1 MEVLGAVASSIAVVQ
16 ALAAGKHAVSLFQE
30 IPDIQKDFDYL
41 MKELNMIKSM
51 AQAVSRMAP
60 TALEQDLIN
69 TAARNLNEVT
79 AELEALL
86 RICSRES
93 GPEGN
98 KMNKARKRK
107 WLEEKSDI
115 KKLQQRM
122 SQAKETLH
130 FALNSSRV
138 SNDIRFQAEMRQIMM
153 NMQTMHTSSSS
164 PPLQVP
170 QLPEIIESPAPV
182 QQLQDDHTP
191 ESDAVVMN
199 NGHDS
204 NLKHMN
210 GSVQINSVV
219 STQRIPSDSACRCRC
234 HFSESQYQSSGWM
247 HSLLGSWLVRCKS
260 SSRKECSDPECHC
273 IESTALR
280 LEYLVPKWF
289 LIRTFKICASYS
301 SLSGLTCALRPFRS
315 IDNNSMVWIDQKGS
329 SQVVRRSVAVYGIY
343 PHDTDIRGM
352 GLIEYALK
360 DGLYSSIEDLLD
372 IWKNILTEV
381 GLPRRVAIAAAN
393 RLRNNKLNDNES
405 YLVQKVLS
413 LSRDISEVA
422 TTKVHEAVFQC
433 AGLQEALQEQPWAI
447 NTIDDTGDSPLYLAT
462 RRNQVRSMEFLIS
475 AGADVNQQSYNGL
488 TPLMV
493 AVWQQDVESV
503 KLLLKSKS
511 NVNLCNEEGTT
522 ALHWA
527 SMKVNPEVTS
537 LLLAAGASVKHRN
550 MYGDTPL
557 YSLAGS
563 TNTTHQDIEAAIEML
578 LAAGSDLEARNN
590 LGITPFLLSIHHNK
604 SEFTRGLV
612 KSDCSV
618 HVLNDYSQNVLHLA
632 ARFASLELL
641 WYLSVLDLSSINP
654 YQEDSFGDT
663 PFDDLVRNSHATGE
677 WDLGDSRRPSLAEQ
691 EAFVELYQGVRD
703 QALQNDIQNLE
714 RVLGALQEQDIAVAR
729 EHLAMLIRKEKRW
742 ERENLVSWYRAL
754 DKRIQHAE
762 WELATEDIE
771 GHLLDLQEELAT
783 PVWEIPSKY
792 GYLWEFDDG
801 ESVSEEVS
809 ESEDRSEKLYDSDQQ
824 VVHEDDA
831 QAA

>member
-16 ALAAGKHAVSLFQE
+16 ALAAGKHAVSLFRE

-69 TAARNLNEVT
+69 TAARNLNEIT

-86 RICSRES
+86 RICSHES
-93 GPEGN
+93 GPVGN

-107 WLEEKSDI
+107 WLVEKSDI

-153 NMQTMHTSSSS
+153 NMQTMHTSSPS

-219 STQRIPSDSACRCRC
+219 STQRIPSDSA
-234 HFSESQYQSSGWM
+234 
-247 HSLLGSWLVRCKS
+247 
-260 SSRKECSDPECHC
+260 
-273 IESTALR
+273 
-280 LEYLVPKWF
+280 
-289 LIRTFKICASYS
+289 
-301 SLSGLTCALRPFRS
+301 
-315 IDNNSMVWIDQKGS
+315 
-329 SQVVRRSVAVYGIY
+329 
-343 PHDTDIRGM
+343 
-352 GLIEYALK
+352 
-360 DGLYSSIEDLLD
+360 LLD

-381 GLPRRVAIAAAN
+381 GLPRSVVNHVFFYPSLSEQLIDVSRW
-393 RLRNNKLNDNES
+393 LPPYHYET
-405 YLVQKVLS
+405 YLVKNVLGF
-413 LSRDISEVA
+413 SRDPTEAA
-422 TTKVHEAVFQC
+422 TTKVHEAILQC
-433 AGLQEALQEQPWAI
+433 ADLQEVLQEQPWAV

-462 RRNQVRSMEFLIS
+462 DKKQVRSMEVLIS
-475 AGADVNQQSYNGL
+475 AGADVDQQSFKGW
-488 TPLMV
+488 TPLMA
-493 AVWQQDVESV
+493 AVWQQNVESV
-503 KLLLKSKS
+503 NLLLKSKS
-511 NVNLCNEEGTT
+511 NVNLCNDQGMT

-527 SMKVNPEVTS
+527 LMKANPEVTS

-557 YSLAGS
+557 HSLVGS

-578 LAAGSDLEARNN
+578 LVAGSDLEARNN

-604 SEFTRGLV
+604 LEFTRGLV
-612 KSDCSV
+612 KSDCSA
-618 HVLNDYSQNVLHLA
+618 HVFNDYSQNVLHLA
-632 ARFASLELL
+632 ARYASLELL
-641 WYLSVLDLSSINP
+641 WYLSVLDLSGINP

-663 PFDDLVRNSHATGE
+663 PFDDLVRNSHATGG

-801 ESVSEEVS
+801 ESASEEVS

>member
-1 MEVLGAVASSIAVVQ
+1 
-16 ALAAGKHAVSLFQE
+16 
-30 IPDIQKDFDYL
+30 
-41 MKELNMIKSM
+41 MIKSM

-69 TAARNLNEVT
+69 TAARNLNEIT

-86 RICSRES
+86 RICSHES
-93 GPEGN
+93 GPVGN

-107 WLEEKSDI
+107 WLVEKSDI

-122 SQAKETLH
+122 IQAKETLH

-138 SNDIRFQAEMRQIMM
+138 SNDIR
-153 NMQTMHTSSSS
+153 
-164 PPLQVP
+164 
-170 QLPEIIESPAPV
+170 
-182 QQLQDDHTP
+182 
-191 ESDAVVMN
+191 
-199 NGHDS
+199 
-204 NLKHMN
+204 
-210 GSVQINSVV
+210 
-219 STQRIPSDSACRCRC
+219 
-234 HFSESQYQSSGWM
+234 
-247 HSLLGSWLVRCKS
+247 
-260 SSRKECSDPECHC
+260 
-273 IESTALR
+273 
-280 LEYLVPKWF
+280 
-289 LIRTFKICASYS
+289 

-315 IDNNSMVWIDQKGS
+315 IENDSMVWINQEGS

-352 GLIEYALK
+352 GLMEYSL
-360 DGLYSSIEDLLD
+360 DQQLYSSLEALLD

-381 GLPRRVAIAAAN
+381 GLPRRVAMAAAIS
-393 RLRNNKLNDNES
+393 LRDYELNDNET
-405 YLVQKVLS
+405 YLVKNVLGF
-413 LSRDISEVA
+413 SRDPTEAA
-422 TTKVHEAVFQC
+422 TTKVHKAILQC
-433 AGLQEALQEQPWAI
+433 ADLQEVLQEQPWAV

-462 RRNQVRSMEFLIS
+462 DKKQVRSMEVLIS
-475 AGADVNQQSYNGL
+475 AGADVNQQSFKGW
-488 TPLMV
+488 TPLMA
-493 AVWQQDVESV
+493 AVWQQNVESV
-503 KLLLKSKS
+503 NLLLKSKS
-511 NVNLCNEEGTT
+511 NVNLCNDQGMT

-527 SMKVNPEVTS
+527 LMKANPEVTS

-557 YSLAGS
+557 HSLVGS

-578 LAAGSDLEARNN
+578 LVAGSDLEARNN

-604 SEFTRGLV
+604 LEFTRGLV
-612 KSDCSV
+612 KSHCSV
-618 HVLNDYSQNVLHLA
+618 HVFNDYSQNVLHLA
-632 ARFASLELL
+632 ARYASLELL
-641 WYLSVLDLSSINP
+641 WYLSVLDLSGINP

-663 PFDDLVRNSHATGE
+663 PFDDLVRNSHATGG

-742 ERENLVSWYRAL
+742 ERGNLVSWYRAL

-762 WELATEDIE
+762 WELATEDID

-783 PVWEIPSKY
+783 SVWEIPSKY

-801 ESVSEEVS
+801 ESASEEVS

>member
-1 MEVLGAVASSIAVVQ
+1 
-16 ALAAGKHAVSLFQE
+16 
-30 IPDIQKDFDYL
+30 
-41 MKELNMIKSM
+41 MIKSM

-69 TAARNLNEVT
+69 TAARNMNEIT

-107 WLEEKSDI
+107 WLVEKSDI

-153 NMQTMHTSSSS
+153 NMQTMHISS
-164 PPLQVP
+164 PSPSLQVP

-182 QQLQDDHTP
+182 QQLQDDHTLEP
-191 ESDAVVMN
+191 DAVVIN

-204 NLKHMN
+204 NLEHMN

-219 STQRIPSDSACRCRC
+219 STQRIPSDSVCRCRC

-273 IESTALR
+273 IESAFLR
-280 LEYLVPKWF
+280 LEYQVPRWF
-289 LIRTFKICASYS
+289 LVGTFKICASYS

-315 IDNNSMVWIDQKGS
+315 IENDSVVWINQEGS
-329 SQVVRRSVAVYGIY
+329 NQVVRRSVAVYGIY
-343 PHDTDIRGM
+343 PHDTDICGM
-352 GLIEYALK
+352 GLIEYSLYQQ
-360 DGLYSSIEDLLD
+360 LYSSLEALLD

-381 GLPRRVAIAAAN
+381 GLPRRVAIAAAKS
-393 RLRNNKLNDNES
+393 LRNYKLNDKQT

-413 LSRDISEVA
+413 LSRDISEV
-422 TTKVHEAVFQC
+422 TMTKIHEAILQR
-433 AGLQEALQEQPWAI
+433 AGLQEALQKQPWAI

-462 RRNQVRSMEFLIS
+462 EKNQFRSMRVLIS
-475 AGADVNQQSYNGL
+475 AGADVNQQSYKGW

-493 AVWQQDVESV
+493 AVILENVKSV

-511 NVNLCNEEGTT
+511 NVKLCNEEGST
-522 ALHWA
+522 ALHLA
-527 SMKVNPEVTS
+527 LIKANPEVTS
-537 LLLAAGASVKHRN
+537 LLLAAGASVKYRN
-550 MYGDTPL
+550 IYGDTPL
-557 YSLAGS
+557 HLLAYF
-563 TNTTHQDIEAAIEML
+563 TKTTAQDIEATIEML
-578 LAAGSDLEARNN
+578 LVAGSDLEARNHP
-590 LGITPFLLSIHHNK
+590 GYTPFLLSIYHNNF
-604 SEFTRGLV
+604 EITRGLANT
-612 KSDCSV
+612 DCSV
-618 HVLNDYSQNVLHLA
+618 NVLNYSSQNLLHLA
-632 ARFASLELL
+632 ARYASLQLL
-641 WYLSVLDLSSINP
+641 RYLSVLDLSGVNP

-663 PFDDLVRNSHATGE
+663 PFDDFVGLSHATH
-677 WDLGDSRRPSLAEQ
+677 DLECSGARKPSLAEQ
-691 EAFVELYQGVRD
+691 KAFVELCQGVRD
-703 QALQNDIQNLE
+703 QALQNDIQNVE
-714 RVLGALQEQDIAVAR
+714 RVLDAFQEQNVAVVR
-729 EHLAMLIRKEKRW
+729 EHLAVLVGKEKRW
-742 ERENLVSWYRAL
+742 EREDLVSWYRAV

-783 PVWEIPSKY
+783 PVWKISSKY

-801 ESVSEEVS
+801 ESVSEEGS
-809 ESEDRSEKLYDSDQQ
+809 ENLGDSDQTGRR
-824 VVHEDDA
+824 
-831 QAA
+831 

>member
-1 MEVLGAVASSIAVVQ
+1 IEVLGAVASFIAVVQ
-16 ALAAGKHAVSLFQE
+16 ALAAGKHAVSLFRE
-30 IPDIQKDFDYL
+30 IPDIQKDFDYR

-107 WLEEKSDI
+107 WLVEKSDI

-153 NMQTMHTSSSS
+153 NMQTMHTSSPS

-219 STQRIPSDSACRCRC
+219 STQRIPSDSACRR
-234 HFSESQYQSSGWM
+234 
-247 HSLLGSWLVRCKS
+247 
-260 SSRKECSDPECHC
+260 
-273 IESTALR
+273 R
-280 LEYLVPKWF
+280 L
-289 LIRTFKICASYS
+289 
-301 SLSGLTCALRPFRS
+301 
-315 IDNNSMVWIDQKGS
+315 
-329 SQVVRRSVAVYGIY
+329 
-343 PHDTDIRGM
+343 
-352 GLIEYALK
+352 
-360 DGLYSSIEDLLD
+360 DLLD

-475 AGADVNQQSYNGL
+475 GGADVNQQSYNGL

-604 SEFTRGLV
+604 LEFTRGLV

>member
-107 WLEEKSDI
+107 WLVEKSDI

-153 NMQTMHTSSSS
+153 NMQTMHTSSPS

-219 STQRIPSDSACRCRC
+219 STQRIPSDSACR
-234 HFSESQYQSSGWM
+234 F
-247 HSLLGSWLVRCKS
+247 
-260 SSRKECSDPECHC
+260 
-273 IESTALR
+273 
-280 LEYLVPKWF
+280 
-289 LIRTFKICASYS
+289 
-301 SLSGLTCALRPFRS
+301 
-315 IDNNSMVWIDQKGS
+315 
-329 SQVVRRSVAVYGIY
+329 
-343 PHDTDIRGM
+343 
-352 GLIEYALK
+352 
-360 DGLYSSIEDLLD
+360 DLLD

-563 TNTTHQDIEAAIEML
+563 TNTTHQDIEVAIEML

-604 SEFTRGLV
+604 LEFTRGLV